1 MALGHPK
8 ALFVLKQK
16 NKVSEK
22 KTSIQ
27 VSLNFLVSFLLKKTS
42 TISSV
47 LVKSH
52 RTYTPRTY
60 TPRRTLKKILSLQ
73 I

>member
-1 MALGHPK
+1 MALGHLK

-16 NKVSEK
+16 NKVPEK
-22 KTSIQ
+22 KKNSIQ
-27 VSLNFLVSFLLKKTS
+27 ISLNFLVSFLLKHLS

-60 TPRRTLKKILSLQ
+60 TPRRTL
-73 I
+73 